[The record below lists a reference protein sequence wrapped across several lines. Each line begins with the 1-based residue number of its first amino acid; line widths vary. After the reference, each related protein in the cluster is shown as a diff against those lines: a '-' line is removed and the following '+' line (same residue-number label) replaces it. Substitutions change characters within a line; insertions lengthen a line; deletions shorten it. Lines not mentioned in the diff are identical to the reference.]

1 MTTKVNVNGTEVE
14 VAIPDETVAEIQ
26 NNARLSGYN
35 EGYSKGR
42 DDVNECVVRNIFDMF
57 LEKVD
62 YARPGEI
69 LLTDDEED
77 EVFEAVLNEFG
88 NDYED
93 HVYAIIRGTYKTRIE
108 RAVQEI
114 ADSRKRLFAVPVEVT
129 TTVTVYVKAKTMDAA
144 IDYVEDMSDWEM
156 KDLASEEDFEYKV
169 DRCGTDEVDEN
180 SLPYCYEPYEADD

>member
-14 VAIPDETVAEIQ
+14 VALPDETVAEIQ

-35 EGYSKGR
+35 EGYNKGR
-42 DDVNECVVRNIFDMF
+42 EDTNECVARNIFDMF

-62 YARPGEI
+62 YERPGEI

-88 NDYED
+88 HDYED
-93 HVYAIIRGTYKTRIE
+93 HVYAIIQGTYKTCIE
-108 RAVQEI
+108 LAVQEI
-114 ADSRKRLFAVPVEVT
+114 ADNRKGLFAVPVEVT

-144 IDYVEDMSDWEM
+144 VNYVEDMSDWEM
-156 KDLASEEDFEYKV
+156 NDLASEEDFEYKV
-169 DRCGTDEVDEN
+169 DRYGVDEVDEN
-180 SLPYCYEPYEADD
+180 QLPYCYEPYEADD